1 MNDDELY
8 QKINAKGKQLR
19 GLNDRRDQLFT
30 QANEI
35 HALIVKGERQLVELK
50 RELLSALK
58 KELGS

>member
-1 MNDDELY
+1 MNDNDIY
-8 QKINAKGKQLR
+8 QKIYAKQKQLR
-19 GLNDRRDQLFT
+19 GLNDRREHLFA